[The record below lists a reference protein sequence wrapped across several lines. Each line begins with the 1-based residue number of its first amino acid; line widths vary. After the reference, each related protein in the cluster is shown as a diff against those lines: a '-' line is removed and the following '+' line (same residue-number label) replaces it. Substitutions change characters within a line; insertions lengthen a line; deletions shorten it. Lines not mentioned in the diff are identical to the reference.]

1 MAHSVG
7 VLFGILAALTANS
20 KTEFSVW
27 VAAGARA
34 GVARRLAGR
43 ARAGSLSSRI
53 VFLGYRCNG
62 FLAPHD
68 ASVEMHKTV
77 NSFWGGMLEGLRV
90 EDNRFCFRMSFR
102 EFIQCYPSRPPR
114 RGLGPRAKGSPSPGG
129 PLRIAGW
136 SLPWCACHAG
146 WPDRR
151 ASKGFPRALQRVPW
165 HSKGFPGAPKGSLAL
180 QRGAWGAGGP
190 SRRRVLCCF
199 IYTMAANR
207 TTEPGLDWDR
217 KTKIKTN
224 PKKHQFLKMHA
235 QAVCVHRP
243 RWKTDFWAGRLS

>member
-102 EFIQCYPSRPPR
+102 EFFQCYPSRPPR

-136 SLPWCACHAG
+136 PLPWRACHAR
-146 WPDRR
+146 WPGP
-151 ASKGFPRALQRVPW
+151 KGHSNINCLYGFQRVPKGTPKGMPVTPAGLTEGLPKGSQGR
-165 HSKGFPGAPKGSLAL
+165 SKFPGTPNSLAL
-180 QRGAWGAGGP
+180 QRVMGRWSQPKAC
-190 SRRRVLCCF
+190 LMLF
-199 IYTMAANR
+199 YTTAANQ
-207 TTEPGLDWDR
+207 TTRVGLG
-217 KTKIKTN
+217 
-224 PKKHQFLKMHA
+224 PE
-235 QAVCVHRP
+235 
-243 RWKTDFWAGRLS
+243 S

>member
-1 MAHSVG
+1 MRRG
-7 VLFGILAALTANS
+7 ALCGDRPPFPPAELGS
-20 KTEFSVW
+20 AFPPPV
-27 VAAGARA
+27 
-34 GVARRLAGR
+34 
-43 ARAGSLSSRI
+43 SLSSRI

-102 EFIQCYPSRPPR
+102 EFFQCYPSRPPR

-136 SLPWCACHAG
+136 SLPWRACHAG

-151 ASKGFPRALQRVPW
+151 ASKGFPGAPKGSRALQRVPW
-165 HSKGFPGAPKGSLAL
+165 HSKGFPGAPKGGLVGRWSQPKACLML
-180 QRGAWGAGGP
+180 
-190 SRRRVLCCF
+190 F
-199 IYTMAANR
+199 YTMAANR

-235 QAVCVHRP
+235 QALCVHRP
-243 RWKTDFWAGRLS
+243 RLKNVFLAGRLC